1 MDTLLPYTTL
11 FRSVDIAAD
20 AVAVRQRVDPADV
33 AMHLDGLAGGDDVD
47 IVEAAQLA
55 LQHFVGAQLVVELDQ
70 GDVGDDAGQ
79 VDGRLHARVAAA
91 DHRHALALEQRAA
104 AGLNRESRVKG
115 KRGAVR
121 GE

>member
-1 MDTLLPYTTL
+1 MA
-11 FRSVDIAAD
+11 SAAG
-20 AVAVRQRVDPADV
+20 AVRQRVGPASV

-91 DHRHALALEQRAA
+91 DHRHALRSEEHTSELQSLMRI
-104 AGLNRESRVKG
+104 SY
-115 KRGAVR
+115 AVFCLTKTQTPIFTSS
-121 GE
+121 